1 MAPFSTS
8 FMTRN
13 QDISFGAGSP
23 IVDDA
28 QSPVL
33 TCRSS
38 FSSFLVEPSTP
49 CFGSGVFSF
58 RSSGGSNTLE
68 FATPISSMPSFAFF
82 SPGSE
87 SVQANCPLNFSANIP
102 RVDSVQEASSRKL
115 LTLPDSSL
123 CFGHGEREICS
134 QKAAEVKKT
143 EGMVGYRMSG
153 IHGKRN
159 RTIGLGEFDQLDLMV
174 TESVIRWAS
183 CTHLTTATSLRSSLV
198 C

>member
-102 RVDSVQEASSRKL
+102 SVDSVQGNVVSNVFQHFFLVVFCFFLAIQKTCLGNWFWYNLSNPIFWKHQKD
-115 LTLPDSSL
+115 TLSIL
-123 CFGHGEREICS
+123 FGIEFVFCFHFPQNTQRLFGELFC
-134 QKAAEVKKT
+134 KKYT
-143 EGMVGYRMSG
+143 V
-153 IHGKRN
+153 
-159 RTIGLGEFDQLDLMV
+159 FAQ
-174 TESVIRWAS
+174 VI
-183 CTHLTTATSLRSSLV
+183 
-198 C
+198 